1 MSEPSKDSPK
11 EQALAPVISEA
22 QRLLEE
28 IKQAKAQAEE
38 HLRAAELARNK
49 ADSEALFAFN
59 AKGACEG
66 HSTAIA
72 SLKGTV
78 EVDVNSIATNKQRS
92 DELLAAVNT
101 GKASIDA
108 DMKTINDRRKEVDQA
123 ALTVVK
129 AAEVGAA
136 HLIDIDASKE
146 SAKSALELTH
156 DALKAATQ
164 AGTSTEAAQ
173 KQAEKLSAEAAA
185 LTTSISD
192 HHKVTKQRADETEA
206 LLAQAQ
212 TSEASLKKVLDHL
225 AKSDE
230 IATGHEERVAKLEL
244 DLKSL
249 MERVEGLL
257 PGATSAGLASSFN
270 KQKARFV
277 APQRQWLWTFVS
289 CIVGLVLLAFPSF
302 LSLLGVNWFGHAPD
316 PTWDATWRSLT
327 LRLPIVAPLVWLAIY
342 AGRNY
347 MISLRLEEDYAYKEA
362 ISTSF
367 EGYKREME
375 KIAAGDGTNPT
386 PITILCTNV
395 LRAIAERPGRIYE
408 GKPQDINLLTEASAL
423 LEKSAD
429 ISKKKLATS

>member
-1 MSEPSKDSPK
+1 MNEPSKNSSK
-11 EQALAPVISEA
+11 EQDLAPVISEA
-22 QRLLEE
+22 QSLLEE
-28 IKQAKAQAEE
+28 IKQVKAQAEE
-38 HLRAAELARNK
+38 HLKAAELAHSK

-72 SLKGTV
+72 TLKGTV
-78 EVDVNSIATNKQRS
+78 EVDANSIATNKQRS
-92 DELLAAVNT
+92 DELVAALNT
-101 GKASIDA
+101 GKATIDA
-108 DMKTINDRRKEVDQA
+108 DIKLVEDRRKEVDQA
-123 ALTVVK
+123 AIKVVK

-136 HLIDIDASKE
+136 RLTEIDSSKE
-146 SAKSALELTH
+146 SADSALKLTN
-156 DALKAATQ
+156 DALKTATQ
-164 AGTSTEAAQ
+164 AGTNTEAA
-173 KQAEKLSAEAAA
+173 KEQAEKLSTEAAA
-185 LTTSISD
+185 LTTSISNF
-192 HHKVTKQRADETEA
+192 HTATKQRADETEA
-206 LLAQAQ
+206 LLAQAR
-212 TSEASLKKVLDHL
+212 TSEANLKKVLDHL

-270 KQKARFV
+270 KQKERFV
-277 APQRQWLWTFVS
+277 APQKQWLWTFVF
-289 CIVGLVLLAFPSF
+289 CIAGLVLLAFPSF
-302 LSLLGVNWFGHAPD
+302 LSAIGVNWFGHAPD
-316 PTWDATWRSLT
+316 PTWDATWRSLA

-347 MISLRLEEDYAYKEA
+347 MISVRLEEDYAYKEA

-367 EGYKREME
+367 EGYRREME
-375 KIAAGDGTNPT
+375 EIAAGDGTNPT

-408 GKPQDINLLTEASAL
+408 GKHQDINLLTEAYAA
-423 LEKSAD
+423 LEKGTD
-429 ISKKKLATS
+429 ISKKKLAAR